1 MTYTTEYKRTG
12 PIIIGV
18 SGIYVNQLCDL
29 SKTIYIYACG
39 MRTLIKVGHQYVWG
53 PREGDDVI

>member
-1 MTYTTEYKRTG
+1 MMYTWDSDWRR
-12 PIIIGV
+12 PIAIGA

-29 SKTIYIYACG
+29 SKTIYIYASG
-39 MRTLIKVGHQYVWG
+39 MRTFIKVGHQYVWG